1 MNPSMDIDVALVF
14 VFCSQRVFFMPENFL
29 NQITVEHLAAIAVK
43 AGEAIMQIYDQPE
56 AWQVDMKSD
65 ASPLTQADVLAN
77 QIIVEALT
85 KLAPEIPILT
95 EESPWAGGSS
105 ATYWAVDPLDGTKE
119 FIKRNGEFTVNI
131 ALVIKG
137 VPCMGVICAPALKM
151 LWAGVAMSWAK
162 RAKFES
168 FDQFSA
174 NELEWSS
181 MTVATSGPL
190 MTSSPFDR
198 KLRMLGSRSHGG
210 DDLPVWLRQALGET
224 TLIEKGSSLKFC
236 LIAQGDADVYVRM
249 GPTSIWDTA
258 AGHAILA
265 GAGGKVINAQDRSE
279 LTYND
284 PRQVLNPN
292 FVAYA
297 PSRILLV

>member
-1 MNPSMDIDVALVF
+1 
-14 VFCSQRVFFMPENFL
+14 MPEHLL
-29 NQITVEHLAAIAVK
+29 NPKTVERLAAIAVK

-77 QIIVEALT
+77 QIIVAALT
-85 KLAPEIPILT
+85 KLAPEIPILS
-95 EESPWAGGSS
+95 EESSWSGGSS

-131 ALVIKG
+131 ALVING
-137 VPCMGVICAPALKM
+137 VSRMGIICAPALKT

-162 RAKFES
+162 RTEFES
-168 FDQFSA
+168 FDLFSA
-174 NELEWSS
+174 NDLEWSS
-181 MTVATSGPL
+181 MTVATNGPP
-190 MTSSPFDR
+190 MTPSALDR

-210 DDLPVWLRQALGET
+210 DDMPAWLRQALGET

-265 GAGGKVINAQDRSE
+265 GAGGKVINAHDRSE
-279 LTYND
+279 LTYDD

-297 PSRILLV
+297 PSRIRFV